1 MSSLKD
7 GEGRAGKR
15 EDLRGKDAD
24 TLSALLDISQEVFS
38 TLDFNEILYRIV
50 KRVAGVIQVIRCS
63 ILLVDEK
70 KQVGKVL
77 ATHENPELGNIR
89 IDLNNYPEIREAVK
103 EERMILV
110 RDIAEDPLMVDF
122 REHLLELGIK
132 SILIIPLID
141 VEREKGRVMGT
152 LYLRTSRGET
162 GITDAEIHFCRIV
175 ANIASIALKNAALFS
190 RLDDD
195 RKRLEKLAVT
205 DDLTQL
211 YNHRYFAKR
220 LGEEFKRAH
229 RHGDPLSCIMLDIDD
244 FKRVNDRYGH
254 QQGDIVLQEVAGLIL
269 GSIRETDIPARYGGE
284 EFAIIL
290 THTFMEN
297 ALLLAER
304 IRQTVYQ
311 TRFSGL
317 SDDHPMTVSLGIA
330 TYPDP
335 LIWSADDLIGMADQA
350 LYKAKM
356 SGKNRVR
363 LMPSHENTDEE
374 AKDVER
380 PDP

>member
-1 MSSLKD
+1 MSSLKV
-7 GEGRAGKR
+7 GEGSAGKR
-15 EDLRGKDAD
+15 VDQREADAE

-38 TLDFNEILYRIV
+38 TLDFNEILYQIV
-50 KRVAGVIQVIRCS
+50 KRVAGVIQVIRSS

-77 ATHENPELGNIR
+77 ATYENPESGDIR
-89 IDLNNYPEIREAVK
+89 IDLYKYPEIREAMK
-103 EERMILV
+103 GERMVLV
-110 RDIAEDPLMVDF
+110 RDIALDPLMAEF
-122 REHLLELGIK
+122 RKPLLDLGIK
-132 SILIIPLID
+132 SILVIPLID
-141 VEREKGRVMGT
+141 IEREKGRVMGT
-152 LYLRTSRGET
+152 LYLRTSRGEA
-162 GITDAEIHFCRIV
+162 GFTDAEIHFCRIV
-175 ANIASIALKNAALFS
+175 ANIASVALKNAALFS

-220 LGEEFKRAH
+220 LGEEFKRTH
-229 RHGDPLSCIMLDIDD
+229 RHGAPLSCIMLDIDD

-254 QQGDIVLQEVAGLIL
+254 QQGDIVLQEVAGLIQ

-290 THTFMEN
+290 PHTPVEN
-297 ALLLAER
+297 ALLLADR
-304 IRQTVYQ
+304 IRQTVHQ

-317 SDDHPMTVSLGIA
+317 ADDHPVTVSLGIA

-335 LIWSADDLIGMADQA
+335 LIRSADDLIGMADQG

-356 SGKNRVR
+356 SGKNRVH
-363 LMPSHENTDEE
+363 LMPSRENADEKE
-374 AKDVER
+374 KDVER
-380 PDP
+380 SDP